1 MCVCMCVCYSVDVVA
16 SATDWL
22 YINVELFIVDL
33 SEDSGEFIDSHGEL
47 TFFVF
52 LLAMLT
58 EGQWR

>member
-1 MCVCMCVCYSVDVVA
+1 VCACACVILLMSLHQL
-16 SATDWL
+16 TGLL

-58 EGQWR
+58 EGQ